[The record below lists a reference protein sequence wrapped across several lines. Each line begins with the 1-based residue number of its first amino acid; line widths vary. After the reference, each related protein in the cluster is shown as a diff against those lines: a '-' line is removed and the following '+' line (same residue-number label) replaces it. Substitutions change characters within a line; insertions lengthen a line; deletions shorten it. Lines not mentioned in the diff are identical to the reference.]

1 MGRDPGHPG
10 RKGSAPALQKAD
22 PTLALLGQRGP
33 GRRVLKATR
42 WRGRF
47 WDGWGA
53 VVVVIRAH
61 HSPWQSGMGVAVA
74 LVPKGDNHRP
84 GQV

>member
-1 MGRDPGHPG
+1 M
-10 RKGSAPALQKAD
+10 
-22 PTLALLGQRGP
+22 
-33 GRRVLKATR
+33 LKATR

-61 HSPWQSGMGVAVA
+61 HSPWQRGMGVAVA
-74 LVPKGDNHRP
+74 LVPRGDNHRP